1 MNLSKYMNASNKPLT
16 GIKVIEM
23 THMVMGPAV
32 GAILG
37 DLGAE
42 VIKIEPISGDKTRV
56 LKKSGSGYFLTY
68 NRNKRS
74 LAMDIKKEEGKKIVQ
89 SLIRKSDVFIE
100 NFRPGAMDKLGF
112 SYEEFSKLNSE
123 LIYCCAKGFLKGPYE
138 HRTALDEVAQMM
150 GGLAYMTGP
159 PGRPLRAGSSVIDIM
174 GGMFGAIAILAAL
187 QERQTTKKGQ
197 KVTSALYENV
207 VYLMGQHM
215 AQTATTGSP
224 PPPMSVRV
232 AAWAVYDIFDTKD
245 GEQIFI
251 GVVSDTQWK
260 LFCESFGLDDYAND
274 ESLDLNKGRVEKRDV
289 IIPRLQELFRTFT
302 KDDLMKKLDST
313 GLPFAPISK
322 PEDLFDDVHLN
333 ESGGLLDIEIPTG
346 GKTKLPAMPINMD
359 DRRFDVHTP
368 VPKVGEHSIKI
379 LEELGM
385 DEDEINDLFDQE
397 VVSRD

>member
-1 MNLSKYMNASNKPLT
+1 MNASNKPLT

-123 LIYCCAKGFLKGPYE
+123 LIYCSAKGFLKGPYE

-302 KDDLMKKLDST
+302 KNDLMKKLDST

-385 DEDEINDLFDQE
+385 DEDEIKDLFDQE